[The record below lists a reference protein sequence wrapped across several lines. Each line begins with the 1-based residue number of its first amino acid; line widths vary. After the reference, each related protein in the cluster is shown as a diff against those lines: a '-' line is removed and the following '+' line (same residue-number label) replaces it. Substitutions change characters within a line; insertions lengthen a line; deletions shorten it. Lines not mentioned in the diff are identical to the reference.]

1 VGAGGAVRRPA
12 AAAAACYSTLAE
24 AVWYVWACRGVVGR
38 QRMGREPRKCI
49 IVDNSPASYLLQP
62 ENAIPISSW
71 FDAPND
77 QQLLLML
84 PWLQVALPYARRPPA
99 GSQLPPHAPS
109 PARPPSLLFVALL
122 HSLFA

>member
-1 VGAGGAVRRPA
+1 
-12 AAAAACYSTLAE
+12 
-24 AVWYVWACRGVVGR
+24 
-38 QRMGREPRKCI
+38 MGREPRKCI

-84 PWLQVALPYARRPPA
+84 PWLQVLLPCKQACSNRRASMPLRKVPFCPGLCLLGPAMPCDALA
-99 GSQLPPHAPS
+99 GVRAESA
-109 PARPPSLLFVALL
+109 
-122 HSLFA
+122 

>member
-1 VGAGGAVRRPA
+1 MCLLTIATRA
-12 AAAAACYSTLAE
+12 
-24 AVWYVWACRGVVGR
+24 

-84 PWLQVALPYARRPPA
+84 PWLQVRWLRVVDGLPR
-99 GSQLPPHAPS
+99 GEDWL
-109 PARPPSLLFVALL
+109 
-122 HSLFA
+122 